1 MKVGDFVG
9 WEDSWDD
16 EKGCDLS
23 GLVVYRYGAY
33 DGHGYSEYFDVL
45 ESATGSILYQVP
57 KEVLVVMFEKTE
69 EKLIPCNPIRER
81 T

>member
-33 DGHGYSEYFDVL
+33 DGHGYSEYFVVV
-45 ESATGSILYQVP
+45 ESTTESILYQVP
-57 KEVLVVMFEKTE
+57 KEVLVVIHES
-69 EKLIPCNPIRER
+69 R
-81 T
+81 